1 MDDDHDDDDDGMNV
15 CMYVCISIWNFNISQ
30 LLIST
35 AQLHPLTI
43 AICMKQ
49 FKVLLGYGIGRINN
63 RTSKPMIMTLE
74 N

>member
-1 MDDDHDDDDDGMNV
+1 MDDDHDDDDGMKV
-15 CMYVCISIWNFNISQ
+15 CMYACISIWNFNISQ

-49 FKVLLGYGIGRINN
+49 FKVVLGYGTNKLNMHISNICKCD
-63 RTSKPMIMTLE
+63 SS
-74 N
+74 